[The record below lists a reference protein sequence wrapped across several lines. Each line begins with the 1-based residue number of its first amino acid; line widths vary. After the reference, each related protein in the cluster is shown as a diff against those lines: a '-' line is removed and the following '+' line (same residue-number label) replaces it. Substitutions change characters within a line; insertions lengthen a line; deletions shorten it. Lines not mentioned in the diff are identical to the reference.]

1 MQLIQLCANA
11 QSKEE
16 FVVFYEQFIK
26 LCNEN
31 GTRPSTVA
39 EEIGLNKSSATA
51 WKKGATP
58 ADVTLSK
65 LSEYF
70 GVPVSYLLGAADENS
85 DRSRTHWSET
95 ARSSEYKDEDTLQ
108 ELKDEEKALL
118 HSYRTMTEEQK
129 RMMSVFIKG
138 LKNDS

>member
-1 MQLIQLCANA
+1 M
-11 QSKEE
+11 
-16 FVVFYEQFIK
+16 FYEQFIK
-26 LCNEN
+26 LCNEK

-58 ADVTLSK
+58 ADVTLAK
-65 LSEYF
+65 LSAYF
-70 GVPVSYLLGAADENS
+70 GVPVSYLLGATDDNSGRSKTNWAGTVRSNDDEI
-85 DRSRTHWSET
+85 D
-95 ARSSEYKDEDTLQ
+95 DTLQ
-108 ELKDEEKALL
+108 VLKDEEKALL

>member
-1 MQLIQLCANA
+1 M
-11 QSKEE
+11 
-16 FVVFYEQFIK
+16 FYEQFIK
-26 LCNEN
+26 LCNEK

-58 ADVTLSK
+58 ADVTLAK
-65 LSEYF
+65 LSAYF
-70 GVPVSYLLGAADENS
+70 GVPISYLLGATSDPS
-85 DRSRTHWSET
+85 DRSKTHWAEVVRFDNAESE
-95 ARSSEYKDEDTLQ
+95 DPLQ
-108 ELKDEEKALL
+108 TLKDEEKALL

>member
-1 MQLIQLCANA
+1 M
-11 QSKEE
+11 
-16 FVVFYEQFIK
+16 FYEQFIK

-58 ADVTLSK
+58 SDVTLAK

-85 DRSRTHWSET
+85 ERSRTHWSET
-95 ARSSEYKDEDTLQ
+95 DRSNEYKDEDTLQ
-108 ELKDEEKALL
+108 VLKDEEKALL
-118 HSYRTMTEEQK
+118 HSYRTMTEDQK